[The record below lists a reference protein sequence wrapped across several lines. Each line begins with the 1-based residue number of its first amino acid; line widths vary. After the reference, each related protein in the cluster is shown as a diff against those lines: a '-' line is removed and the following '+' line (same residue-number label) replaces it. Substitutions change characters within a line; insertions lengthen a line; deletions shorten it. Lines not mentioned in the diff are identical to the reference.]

1 MAGLQAHLDLS
12 RTLHDDMKR
21 AKSDGEWPIVIDA
34 GYYAV
39 FHGMEA
45 LNALECRDSYTFA
58 DAADILENVLARRGL
73 GDNFVDD
80 YRYLFYFR
88 RGALYGCHVPSGAQ
102 LAEFVRRAERSV
114 AAIHN
119 MLARQPVSPELL
131 NRMSA

>member
-1 MAGLQAHLDLS
+1 MAGFQAHLALS
-12 RTLHDDMKR
+12 RALHEDMTQ
-21 AKSDGEWPIVIDA
+21 AKNDGEWPIVIDA

-102 LAEFVRRAERSV
+102 LAEFVRRADRSV
-114 AAIHN
+114 AAIN
-119 MLARQPVSPELL
+119 NTLARQSVSPELL
-131 NRMSA
+131 DRKSA